1 MSDKVADS
9 KSVAEDLTVVDISED
24 MVPLVFEIDGVLH
37 VVSIEADLLVG
48 EAGEDE

>member
-9 KSVAEDLTVVDISED
+9 QSVAEDLTVVDISED

-37 VVSIEADLLVG
+37 VANIEADLLVG
-48 EAGEDE
+48 ETGEEE